1 MGKQIKIS
9 KGFDIKIVGAPTHD
23 LESLPP
29 SDIFVLKPSDFKDL
43 TPKLLVAEGD
53 TVLAGQKVFFDK
65 DRPEIGFVS
74 PVSGEVVEIVRVEK
88 RRISEIKILADKKIE
103 FKQFDVS
110 NQNTKEGIKEIL
122 LESGCWSY
130 IRQRPFD
137 VIPDITATPKAIFV
151 SLFDTAPL
159 APDYDLVLKNKKVEL
174 KKGLEVLATLSGGNL
189 QIGVPNSSTLETI
202 GNLSGASVNE
212 FKGPHPAGNVGIHI
226 HHISPILPGQS
237 VWYLNPQDVCIIGN
251 LFLTGKYDATRII
264 ALGGSGVVDPQ
275 YYEVLTGQTLRSILD
290 KKIKEDNQRIIQ
302 GNVLTG
308 VKSSESDYLS
318 FYTNQITVISEGN
331 QPEFL
336 GWILPGFNKLSLS
349 RSYFSWLNKSKTYDL
364 DTNTHGEERAFVVSG
379 QYEKV
384 LPMNIMP
391 VILLK
396 AILAQD
402 IERMEQLGIYEVSEE
417 DFALCEFVCTSKIE
431 VQQIIRQGL
440 ELMQKEA

>member
-137 VIPDITATPKAIFV
+137 VIPDITAAPKAIFV

-189 QIGVPNSSTLETI
+189 QIGVPNSNTLETI

-275 YYEVLTGQTLRSILD
+275 YYEVLTGQTLRSILE

>member
-9 KGFDIKIVGAPTHD
+9 KGFDIKIVGAPAHD

-159 APDYDLVLKNKKVEL
+159 APDYDFVLKNKKVEL

-189 QIGVPNSSTLETI
+189 QIGVPNSNTLETI

-237 VWYLNPQDVCIIGN
+237 VWYINPQDVCIIGN

-275 YYEVLTGQTLRSILD
+275 YYEVLTGQTLRSIFD

-308 VKSSESDYLS
+308 VKSSESGYLS

>member
-43 TPKLLVAEGD
+43 TPKLMVGEGD
-53 TVLAGQKVFFDK
+53 TVLAGQKIFFDK

-74 PVSGEVVEIVRVEK
+74 PVSGEVIEIVRVEK

-103 FKQFDVS
+103 YKQFEVGS
-110 NQNTKEGIKEIL
+110 QNTKEGIKDIL

-137 VIPDITATPKAIFV
+137 TIPDTTSIPKAIFV

-159 APDYDLVLKNKKVEL
+159 APDYDFVLKNKKVEL
-174 KKGLEVLATLSGGNL
+174 KKGLEVLATLSSGNL
-189 QIGVPNSSTLETI
+189 QIGVPNSSTSEFT
-202 GNLSGASVNE
+202 GNINGASVNE

-275 YYEVLTGQTLRSILD
+275 YYEILTGQTLRSILE

-431 VQQIIRQGL
+431 VQQIIKQGL